1 MIKSFKVLPFYFWKI
16 ISFFLL
22 HKNQTCKMAAKWFN
36 SLDTNSI
43 WKSEIKSTILFDYII
58 IFVLKLDGFASTS
71 NIHED
76 LDIINEFV
84 DTHQSD
90 FQLVGN
96 SIKASLKK
104 VELNIQWNELHL
116 QKVRLFCICIN
127 KFLHLKYWFSIW
139 QTDYTMVE
147 R

>member
-1 MIKSFKVLPFYFWKI
+1 
-16 ISFFLL
+16 
-22 HKNQTCKMAAKWFN
+22 MAAKWFN

-43 WKSEIKSTILFDYII
+43 WKSEIKSSILFDYII

-127 KFLHLKYWFSIW
+127 KFLHLQYWFSIW

-147 R
+147 S